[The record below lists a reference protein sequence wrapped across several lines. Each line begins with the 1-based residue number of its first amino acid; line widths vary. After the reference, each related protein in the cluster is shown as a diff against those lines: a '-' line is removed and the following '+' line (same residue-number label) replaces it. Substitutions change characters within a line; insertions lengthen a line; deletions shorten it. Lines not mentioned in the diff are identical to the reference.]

1 VLFLFFVGSIWKS
14 RRKEEKKRKTK
25 RIARVKL
32 DICLEHDLRFDGESL
47 NKSNT
52 TLIWV

>member
-1 VLFLFFVGSIWKS
+1 MEIK
-14 RRKEEKKRKTK
+14 KEKGKKKRKTK

-32 DICLEHDLRFDGESL
+32 DICLEHDLHFDGESL

>member
-1 VLFLFFVGSIWKS
+1 
-14 RRKEEKKRKTK
+14 
-25 RIARVKL
+25 L
-32 DICLEHDLRFDGESL
+32 DICLEHDLHFDGESL